1 MLLPIACS
9 PSLPT
14 RWATIN
20 WRSLA
25 VVDIVMSY
33 ADLFFEVLLLASI
46 VCLIGWPVMLAVA
59 LVQCLRETK
68 HDISS
73 SGDGLPLLPSRN

>member
-1 MLLPIACS
+1 MRLLLVIAMTYS
-9 PSLPT
+9 
-14 RWATIN
+14 
-20 WRSLA
+20 
-25 VVDIVMSY
+25 DI
-33 ADLFFEVLLLASI
+33 FFELLLLASV
-46 VCLIGWPVMLAVA
+46 VCLIGWPIMLAVA